1 MQNNCSERVAN
12 ICRLPIERIEEQQAR
27 LAKTIYDNV
36 VRSINAQTYAT
47 ANNIAAR
54 ALASSL
60 QTRVRAVELIQRGQV
75 DDLIKRATDLAAA
88 PQTQAL
94 LQRADEVTYVPES
107 DVFEAFVA
115 FPEDLPDD
123 VQVEWIVQLDRATLE
138 FLFWLLFHLTG
149 ILSPAFGVAAAV
161 SDHEINVEDMGVVLS
176 GLHVML
182 AYVLIALNQ
191 KEK

>member
-1 MQNNCSERVAN
+1 MDNDFYRRLLARLARSGTLDIMKCFDEQQAERHQRIAEQLSERVAN

-94 LQRADEVTYVPES
+94 L
-107 DVFEAFVA
+107 
-115 FPEDLPDD
+115 
-123 VQVEWIVQLDRATLE
+123 
-138 FLFWLLFHLTG
+138 
-149 ILSPAFGVAAAV
+149 
-161 SDHEINVEDMGVVLS
+161 
-176 GLHVML
+176 
-182 AYVLIALNQ
+182 
-191 KEK
+191 

>member
-1 MQNNCSERVAN
+1 M
-12 ICRLPIERIEEQQAR
+12 
-27 LAKTIYDNV
+27 

-47 ANNIAAR
+47 ANNVAAR

-138 FLFWLLFHLTG
+138 FLFRLLFHLTG
-149 ILSPAFGVAAAV
+149 ILSPAFGVAVAV